1 MTVRDCSSM
10 TQRTQRRRKQRSVTC
25 HKSQAHTSAAWLRK
39 NVLQFCPLGRFK
51 RPCRI
56 YLWMV
61 RLLTRISSLS
71 NSPRIRSAPQSR
83 LLAAISLIK
92 LIASDESLGFL
103 SCTLHLCFQNT
114 RKSSRCQRRRVSGW
128 TRKSVCFHVR
138 TILART
144 TRSNLSLFRETGRLT
159 CRRKIISCCRNSAFS
174 ANSSALPLVRSANVP
189 RTREAV
195 DGLSHRKIYSCSLCK
210 QRQIR
215 CLIERSTYCTNTT
228 SFL

>member
-1 MTVRDCSSM
+1 MLNL
-10 TQRTQRRRKQRSVTC
+10 RS
-25 HKSQAHTSAAWLRK
+25 
-39 NVLQFCPLGRFK
+39 
-51 RPCRI
+51 
-56 YLWMV
+56 
-61 RLLTRISSLS
+61 
-71 NSPRIRSAPQSR
+71 SPRIRSAPQSR
-83 LLAAISLIK
+83 LCVAISLIK
-92 LIASDESLGFL
+92 RIVSGESLGFL
-103 SCTLHLCFQNT
+103 EWAFDLRFQNI
-114 RKSSRCQRRRVSGW
+114 RKSSRCQRRSVSGW
-128 TRKSVCFHVR
+128 TRKRACFQVR
-138 TILART
+138 TILASST
-144 TRSNLSLFRETGRLT
+144 KRSRSVFRETGRLT